1 MPDERSYA
9 TAQDAREAR
18 APHLPVSRETL
29 RAGLTPGAVRAGA
42 AGGAGVAGRA
52 GSAGLARLV
61 LLAALALG
69 GAAFTLAQDAPPQPP
84 AEAPAEA
91 PAEEAEGAA
100 SDRIITI
107 DGSGGT
113 QRGNLRSGP
122 IVYEHPDPRGI
133 RATVSTLTI
142 LGSYAELTAP
152 EGTSIARGGE
162 RTASFRN
169 GVEVNRGRL
178 TATGP
183 QLVYSEATGL
193 GVMEGGVEV
202 VIESEEEG
210 EEPVRIAAAQVS
222 FDVDTDRSTSTGDVR
237 LDNGNQAAAADTLVF
252 EEEANL
258 GVLTSEGG
266 QVQITRTSEDGDLM
280 TITADEIRV
289 LTEANR
295 LYARGNVTVVDG
307 SITSRGQVVFFDDEA
322 GVAEVIGTADEPA
335 EAVDS
340 ETGASL
346 VTDRIKQDIEFDFFE
361 AIDASV
367 PSEFDPAAFALRG
380 ENQ

>member
-1 MPDERSYA
+1 MLDPRRLA
-9 TAQDAREAR
+9 
-18 APHLPVSRETL
+18 L
-29 RAGLTPGAVRAGA
+29 AV
-42 AGGAGVAGRA
+42 V
-52 GSAGLARLV
+52 
-61 LLAALALG
+61 LALG
-69 GAAFTLAQDAPPQPP
+69 AAAFTLAQDAPAQPP
-84 AEAPAEA
+84 AEAPAETPAQA
-91 PAEEAEGAA
+91 PGSEAGGQEEGSANE
-100 SDRIITI
+100 RIIAI

-142 LGSYAELTAP
+142 FGSYAELTAP

-162 RTASFRN
+162 RTATFRN

-178 TATGP
+178 VATGP

-202 VIESEEEG
+202 VIESAEEG
-210 EEPVRIAAAQVS
+210 EEPVRISAAQVS

-237 LDNGNQAAAADTLVF
+237 LENGSQSAVADRLVY
-252 EEEANL
+252 EEETDL
-258 GVLTSEGG
+258 GVLTGEGR
-266 QVQITRTSEDGDLM
+266 QVEITRTDESGELM

-289 LTEANR
+289 LTEQNR
-295 LYARGNVTVVDG
+295 LYARGSVTVVDG
-307 SITSRGQVVFFDDEA
+307 PITSRGAVVFFDDEQ
-322 GVAEVIGTADEPA
+322 GIAEIIGTADQPA

-340 ETGASL
+340 ETGATL
-346 VTDRIKQDIEFDFFE
+346 VTDRIRQDVEFDFFE

-380 ENQ
+380 ENQE

>member
-1 MPDERSYA
+1 MTDDTPVAEERG
-9 TAQDAREAR
+9 ER
-18 APHLPVSRETL
+18 AGRTRLEPVSRETRRGAL
-29 RAGLTPGAVRAGA
+29 VRLT
-42 AGGAGVAGRA
+42 
-52 GSAGLARLV
+52 LV
-61 LLAALALG
+61 GALALG
-69 GAAFTLAQDAPPQPP
+69 AAAFTLAQDASPAPP
-84 AEAPAEA
+84 AGS
-91 PAEEAEGAA
+91 PAEEPASPTAESPADEPAAPPEEGGEQGEDAA
-100 SDRIITI
+100 SERIITI

-113 QRGNLRSGP
+113 QRVNLRSGP

-162 RTASFRN
+162 RTAAFRN

-202 VIESEEEG
+202 VIEAEAEG
-210 EEPVRIAAAQVS
+210 EEPVHITAAQVS
-222 FDVDTDRSTSTGDVR
+222 FDVDTDRSTSTGDVK
-237 LDNGNQAAAADTLVF
+237 LENGNQSATAENLIF

-266 QVQITRTSEDGDLM
+266 QVQITRTDEAGELM

-289 LTEANR
+289 LTEENR
-295 LYARGNVTVVDG
+295 LYARGAVTVVDG
-307 SITSRGQVVFFDDEA
+307 SITSRGDVVFFDDEE
-322 GVAEVIGTADEPA
+322 GIAEIIGTSEQPA

-346 VTDRIKQDIEFDFFE
+346 VTDRIRQDIEFDFFE

-367 PSEFDPAAFALRG
+367 RSAFDPAAFALRG
-380 ENQ
+380 ETQE